1 MIPLRP
7 LRRLA
12 LPFVLPFVL
21 SIALALPASA
31 AQALQIHGV
40 AVPPTARVGTHP
52 LVLNGVGTR
61 YFLVFK
67 VYVAELYLPQRANQA
82 SAAMTMPG
90 PKLLRL
96 VMLRDVSGD
105 ELGTKLTHDIQANV
119 STAEFN
125 SMIDGLARMGQ
136 LFAQHKEMRSGDVIE
151 LADVPGQG
159 MTVTINGQTTGAP
172 FAEPGFFD
180 NMLQV
185 WLGDHPAAQRLKLA
199 LLGDAKSS
207 D

>member
-1 MIPLRP
+1 MNPLRHI
-7 LRRLA
+7 RRLA
-12 LPFVLPFVL
+12 LPL
-21 SIALALPASA
+21 ALALPATA
-31 AQALQIHGV
+31 AQALQIHDV
-40 AVPPTARVGTHP
+40 KVPASASVGARQ
-52 LVLNGVGTR
+52 LVLNGAGTR

-67 VYVAELYLPQRANQA
+67 VYVAELYLPQRTTTA
-82 SAAMTMPG
+82 SAALQMPG

-119 STAEFN
+119 STDAFN
-125 SMIDGLARMGQ
+125 NMIDGLARMGQ
-136 LFAQHKEMRSGDVIE
+136 LFAQHKELHSGDVIE

-159 MTVTINGQTTGAP
+159 MTVTIDGQSTGAP
-172 FAEPGFFD
+172 FSEPGFFD
-180 NMLQV
+180 NMLKV
-185 WLGDHPAAQRLKLA
+185 WLGDHPAAQRLKQA

>member
-1 MIPLRP
+1 MNPLRHI
-7 LRRLA
+7 RRLA
-12 LPFVLPFVL
+12 LPL
-21 SIALALPASA
+21 ALALPATA

-40 AVPPTARVGTHP
+40 AVPASASVGARQ
-52 LVLNGVGTR
+52 LLLNGAGTR

-67 VYVAELYLPQRANQA
+67 VYVAELYLPQRTTTA
-82 SAAMTMPG
+82 SAALQMPG

-119 STAEFN
+119 STDAFN
-125 SMIDGLARMGQ
+125 NMIDGLARMGQ
-136 LFAQHKEMRSGDVIE
+136 LFAQHKELHSGDVIE

-159 MTVTINGQTTGAP
+159 MTVTIDGQSTGAP
-172 FAEPGFFD
+172 FTEPGFFN
-180 NMLQV
+180 NMLKV
-185 WLGDHPAAQRLKLA
+185 WLGDHPAAQRLKQA
-199 LLGDAKSS
+199 LLGDAKAS

>member
-1 MIPLRP
+1 MNPLRHI
-7 LRRLA
+7 RRLA
-12 LPFVLPFVL
+12 LPL
-21 SIALALPASA
+21 ALALPATA

-40 AVPPTARVGTHP
+40 AVPASASVGARQ
-52 LVLNGVGTR
+52 LLLNGAGTR

-67 VYVAELYLPQRANQA
+67 VYVAELYLPQRTTTA
-82 SAAMTMPG
+82 SAALQMPG

-119 STAEFN
+119 STDAFN
-125 SMIDGLARMGQ
+125 NMIDGLARMGQ
-136 LFAQHKEMRSGDVIE
+136 LFAQHKELHSGDVIE

-159 MTVTINGQTTGAP
+159 MTVTIDGQSTGAP
-172 FAEPGFFD
+172 FSEPGFFD
-180 NMLQV
+180 NMLKV
-185 WLGDHPAAQRLKLA
+185 WLGDHPAAQRLKQA
-199 LLGDAKSS
+199 LLGDAKSI